1 LEEGVDSLGSRGLAL
16 KALVLYEKGKNA
28 DISFLNTVK
37 KQKEQRDIDF
47 AKEIFFGVVRW
58 IYRIDYI
65 LDKHIKKGNVYSL
78 PSYIRNI
85 LRIGIY
91 SHLFTNIP
99 DYANVNEMVQLAKEY
114 GHTGTASLVNGVL
127 RNVSDVEY
135 PRERIKYLSIFYSF
149 PEWLILRL
157 EKVFGEDV
165 ARFLKAS
172 NERSKLTLRIN
183 RLYTRVDEVY
193 NKLKSTGIWV
203 KKARYY
209 PYSIYSEG
217 KALKSR
223 YFFSGLYTVQDESSS
238 LATELLKPK
247 KNDIVADLCASPGGK
262 ATLISE
268 LMNNEGIL
276 LVSDIK
282 RIDRIIENKNR
293 LRIKNMYIFR
303 ADARDVKLRK
313 VNRILLDVPCSG
325 LGTLTKRVDLKYR
338 IKENSIKRLTKI
350 QSEILSNAANNI
362 VTGGRILYS
371 TCTIFPEE
379 NEEIIKNFLA
389 KNKNFDLIR
398 YEGRF
403 GYKGFFKTLPQRDG
417 IDGLFAGLLIKRR

>member
-1 LEEGVDSLGSRGLAL
+1 LEESVDFVEGRDLAL

-37 KQKEQRDIDF
+37 KQKEQREIDF

-65 LDKHIKKGNVYSL
+65 LDKHIKKRNINSL
-78 PSYIRNI
+78 SSYIRNI

-99 DYANVNEMVQLAKEY
+99 DYANVNELVKLAKKY
-114 GHTGTASLVNGVL
+114 GHRGTASLVNGVL
-127 RNVSDVEY
+127 RNISDVEY
-135 PRERIKYLSIFYSF
+135 PREGIKYLSIYYSF

-157 EKVFGEDV
+157 EKVFGDDV

-183 RLYTRVDEVY
+183 RLYTTVDEVY

-203 KKARYY
+203 EKARHY
-209 PYSIYSEG
+209 PYSLYSEG
-217 KALKSR
+217 KALKSK
-223 YFFSGLYTVQDESSS
+223 YFNLGLYSVQDESSS
-238 LATELLKPK
+238 LATELLTPK
-247 KNDIVADLCASPGGK
+247 KKDIVADLCASPGGK
-262 ATLISE
+262 ATLLSE
-268 LMNNEGIL
+268 LMNNEDTVL
-276 LVSDIK
+276 ASDIK
-282 RIDRIIENKNR
+282 GIDRIIQNKNR

-303 ADARDVKLRK
+303 ADARNVRLRK

-362 VTGGRILYS
+362 VSGGRILYS

-389 KNKNFDLIR
+389 KNKNFDLIT
-398 YEGRF
+398 YEGKF
-403 GYKGFFKTLPQRDG
+403 GYNGFFKTLPQRDG
-417 IDGLFAGLLIKRR
+417 IDGLFAGLIIKRR